1 MDVMLSL
8 LTMRAEAYSAQLASN
23 ETAAKGGVFVAADRC
38 DFRLGSIPAE
48 PRRERDVRNCIN
60 IGSVGDRR

>member
-1 MDVMLSL
+1 MLSL

-38 DFRLGSIPAE
+38 DFRLGSRATE
-48 PRRERDVRNCIN
+48 
-60 IGSVGDRR
+60 